1 MALSKIRKRKIEEKH
16 ILLVGHNFNRIV
28 WSIGPCVGDLLELL
42 EIMAKIVATY
52 KKAYHSCAAIEVFH
66 LNLIQTD
73 NSFVISH

>member
-16 ILLVGHNFNRIV
+16 ILLVGHNFTRIV
-28 WSIGPCVGDLLELL
+28 WSIGPCVGDLL